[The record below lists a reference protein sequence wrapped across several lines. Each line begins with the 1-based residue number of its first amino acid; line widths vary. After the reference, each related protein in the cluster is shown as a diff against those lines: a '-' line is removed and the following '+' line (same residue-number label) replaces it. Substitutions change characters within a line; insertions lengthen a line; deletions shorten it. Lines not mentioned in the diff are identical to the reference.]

1 VVSLLQ
7 RCHKTTI
14 MDKRSW
20 IPILLIV
27 ALASIGYAIYRS
39 TAERVIISEGNRQTI
54 YGDPQ
59 DGLVLGLIL
68 LGGLCLMAS
77 VWLSTAPT
85 TREITRVEEGPIT
98 NFRR

>member
-1 VVSLLQ
+1 
-7 RCHKTTI
+7 

-39 TAERVIISEGNRQTI
+39 TAERIVITEGNRQTI
-54 YGDPQ
+54 YGEPQ
-59 DGLVLGLIL
+59 HGLVLGLLL
-68 LGGLCLMAS
+68 LGGLCLLAS
-77 VWLSTAPT
+77 VALSTWRER
-85 TREITRVEEGPIT
+85 REISTRVEEGPIA

>member
-1 VVSLLQ
+1 
-7 RCHKTTI
+7 

-39 TAERVIISEGNRQTI
+39 TAQRIVITEGNRQTI
-54 YGDPQ
+54 YGEPQ
-59 DGLVLGLIL
+59 NGLVLGLLL
-68 LGGLCLMAS
+68 LGGLCLLAT
-77 VWLSTAPT
+77 VALSTWRDRRDVT
-85 TREITRVEEGPIT
+85 TTRVEEGPIA